1 MVSGMNLIEPLDCND
16 IIVGGMLHHH
26 IRKKT
31 HIIRP
36 IGAQTHG
43 TCLDAV
49 VEIKWS

>member
-31 HIIRP
+31 TKKHTSSGQSELRHMVP
-36 IGAQTHG
+36 VSMQ
-43 TCLDAV
+43 
-49 VEIKWS
+49 S